1 MYTVSATMLFDLG
14 SFNTAV
20 HCGLLCPNM
29 AYVLVLIW
37 ATKKIVCTILA
48 KKKYM
53 IRCNGI
59 MDNIIQ
65 QVETGP
71 D

>member
-1 MYTVSATMLFDLG
+1 MYTVSATMFFDLG
-14 SFNTAV
+14 GFNTAV
-20 HCGLLCPNM
+20 HWGLLCPNM

-53 IRCNGI
+53 IRCKHNGQYNPTSR
-59 MDNIIQ
+59 DWS
-65 QVETGP
+65 
-71 D
+71 